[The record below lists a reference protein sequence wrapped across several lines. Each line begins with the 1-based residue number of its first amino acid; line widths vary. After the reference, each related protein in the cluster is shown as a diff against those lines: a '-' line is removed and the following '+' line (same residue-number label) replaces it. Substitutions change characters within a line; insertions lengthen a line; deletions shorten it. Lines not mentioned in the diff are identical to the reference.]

1 MKNLSLTK
9 KFAMLLTMFVG
20 ITVVVLTLS
29 IQNLGEGINFASK
42 EKLGNAF
49 QAPIAK
55 LFYAVAQH
63 RIAAQRALYGNPDA
77 QNQLGQLM
85 AQVDQAFSSANTS
98 YKEYEE
104 SLQLTPAGLASRKRE
119 HVEMKNITK
128 EWQELK
134 AKVRDLKPN
143 ESNDLHEHIITD
155 LRTLIAHSGDISN
168 LILDPDLDSYYL
180 MDISLLAL
188 PQTQDRIQNAIIELE
203 PIVRRQNVTL
213 DDRIKANIL
222 VSMMREADLARIE
235 GDFSTALNED
245 SNFYGRSDT
254 LDSNLTPVHS
264 RFVASYGDFIRLVDA
279 LAAGKTVPTEKFT
292 AVSEKALEASFDYNF
307 VAMKELDHLLD
318 LRIGSIQNVMN
329 TKALF
334 SILGL
339 LAALTIAYFFMQYL
353 VKNLRSIVDTLNKTS
368 GQVSIASSQSA
379 SSSST
384 LSEASTEQAASL
396 QETMASVEE
405 ISAMVNQNADSAT
418 KTHAV
423 VEMNQKVSEAGSKG
437 VDDMLN
443 AIGEIKDTNEE
454 ILHQMES
461 SNREFG
467 EIVRIISEIGEKTTV
482 INEIVF
488 QTKLLSFNA
497 SVEAARAGE
506 HGKGFAVVAEE
517 VGNLAQMSGNAA
529 KEITDMLSD
538 SIKKVN
544 SIVENTKT
552 KVDRLIDVG
561 RDKITMGQSTAEKCR
576 DSLNKITENAQTMSA
591 MIAEIAH
598 ASKEQAQGVQ
608 EINKAIS
615 QLDQVTQQNSSVA
628 QQSSNQSEELNIEAG
643 NLQSAVDRLTV
654 FVDGTNT
661 GLNAEPT
668 MVKDLKSVF
677 KSNKNKVVNLSDHRV
692 KPTPQHR
699 APAQKLVANGEAI
712 PSSNDP
718 NFEEF

>member
-9 KFAMLLTMFVG
+9 KFAMLLTVFVG
-20 ITVVVLTLS
+20 ITVGVLTLL
-29 IQNLGEGINFASK
+29 IKANDVGIDFGKK
-42 EKLGNAF
+42 EMKGNAF
-49 QAPIAK
+49 QVPVERLFLSLAK
-55 LFYAVAQH
+55 H
-63 RIAAQRALYGNPDA
+63 RITAQRALNGDPESL
-77 QNQLGQLM
+77 NQLGQLT
-85 AQVDQAFSSANTS
+85 AAVDQAFSAVSNS
-98 YKEYEE
+98 YKEHEE
-104 SLQLTPAGLASRKRE
+104 DLQFTPAGLASRKRD
-119 HVEMKNITK
+119 HVEMKNVMK
-128 EWQELK
+128 EWQDLK
-134 AKVRDLKPN
+134 AKVRDIKPS
-143 ESNDLHEHIITD
+143 ESNDLHAHLISD
-155 LRTLIAHSGDISN
+155 LRTLIAHAGDTSN
-168 LILDPDLDSYYL
+168 LVLDPDLDSYYL
-180 MDISLLAL
+180 MDITLLAL
-188 PQTQDRIQNAIIELE
+188 PQAQDRIQNAIIELE
-203 PIVRRQNVTL
+203 PIVRRQNITL
-213 DDRIKANIL
+213 EERIKVSVIE
-222 VSMMREADLARIE
+222 SMMRESDLARIE
-235 GDFSTALNED
+235 GDFSTVLNED
-245 SNFYGRSDT
+245 PNFFGKSAT
-254 LDSNLTPVHS
+254 LDTNLTPVHS
-264 RFVASYGDFIRLVDA
+264 RFVASYGDFIRIVNS
-279 LAAGKTVPTEKFT
+279 LAAGQTVPVEKFMT
-292 AVSEKALEASFDYNF
+292 VSEKALDASFEYSF
-307 VAMKELDHLLD
+307 GAIKELDSLITARLD
-318 LRIGSIQNVMN
+318 SFEKTVLQQTVWSV
-329 TKALF
+329 
-334 SILGL
+334 LGL
-339 LAALTIAYFFMQYL
+339 LAALAVAYFFMQYL
-353 VKNLRSIVDTLNKTS
+353 IKNLRSIVDTLNQTS

-405 ISAMVNQNADSAT
+405 ISAMVNQNAESAN
-418 KTHAV
+418 KAHSV

-437 VDDMLN
+437 VDEMIH

-461 SNREFG
+461 SNKEFG
-467 EIVRIISEIGEKTTV
+467 EIVRIIGEIGEKTTV

-544 SIVENTKT
+544 GIVENTKT

-628 QQSSNQSEELNIEAG
+628 QQSSNQSEELNVEAG
-643 NLQSAVDRLTV
+643 NLQNAVDQLTV
-654 FVDGTNT
+654 FVDGSNS
-661 GLNAEPT
+661 GFNREPE
-668 MVKDLKSVF
+668 MVKDLKSAF
-677 KSNKNKVVNLSDHRV
+677 KPKKDKVVNLDDRRT
-692 KPTPQHR
+692 KPNPQHR